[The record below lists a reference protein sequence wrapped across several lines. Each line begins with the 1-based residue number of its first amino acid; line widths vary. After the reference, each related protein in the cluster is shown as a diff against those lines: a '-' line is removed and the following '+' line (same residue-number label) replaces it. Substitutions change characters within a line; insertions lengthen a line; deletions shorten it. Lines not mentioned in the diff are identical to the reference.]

1 MVDGRRACLSKLMFL
16 DDLFRS
22 RYEKSTN
29 DLYTFLFSFCEN
41 TFDTGFFQKNG
52 SNFYYGSKVKFSF
65 APVVTIKIIYLILE
79 KERKNW
85 ASNNN
90 KRKSYSR
97 QWFRATN
104 FSTVP
109 WVTLSNNQNSLE

>member
-1 MVDGRRACLSKLMFL
+1 MVDGRKACLSKLMFL

-52 SNFYYGSKVKFSF
+52 SNFYYGSKVKFFLRTCCHDKDNIFSF
-65 APVVTIKIIYLILE
+65 SEKKEKIGRATTNVNLIRDE
-79 KERKNW
+79 
-85 ASNNN
+85 
-90 KRKSYSR
+90 
-97 QWFRATN
+97 WFRATN

>member
-1 MVDGRRACLSKLMFL
+1 MVDGRKACLSKLMFL

-65 APVVTIKIIYLILE
+65 APVVTIKIIYSHS
-79 KERKNW
+79 R
-85 ASNNN
+85 
-90 KRKSYSR
+90 KRKKKLGE
-97 QWFRATN
+97 QQQQA
-104 FSTVP
+104 
-109 WVTLSNNQNSLE
+109 

>member
-41 TFDTGFFQKNG
+41 ILLTGFFQKNG
-52 SNFYYGSKVKFSF
+52 SNFYYGSKVKFFLRTCCHDKDNISHS
-65 APVVTIKIIYLILE
+65 
-79 KERKNW
+79 R
-85 ASNNN
+85 
-90 KRKSYSR
+90 KRKKKLGE
-97 QWFRATN
+97 QQQT
-104 FSTVP
+104 
-109 WVTLSNNQNSLE
+109 